1 MTLDPETEI
10 RMGLQDALDPDYYE
24 RFLDE
29 LVARLSDAE
38 SLNRKHDTETTSI
51 HADMLALAALVG
63 VHYDGVSSPAGFLH
77 AAIMPAVTALTARLG
92 ELERTQGGIGATP
105 EPAYER
111 QGGMQPTGL
120 TAELYPLPR
129 SER

>member
-51 HADMLALAALVG
+51 HADMLALAAFA
-63 VHYDGVSSPAGFLH
+63 AGFLIISI
-77 AAIMPAVTALTARLG
+77 ARFRTSAI
-92 ELERTQGGIGATP
+92 
-105 EPAYER
+105 
-111 QGGMQPTGL
+111 
-120 TAELYPLPR
+120 
-129 SER
+129 